1 MSVRSSSSVSTL
13 DGLRVETVRHQ
24 WDDVL
29 RQDEVL
35 GLPED
40 DQAVFVDGGAG
51 CVDVG
56 DVDILLVRAS
66 TISGAAESFTGMILV
81 VPVDPLEA
89 LGPVGEGGELGVR
102 GHLRGPPQPG
112 QVGDRGQS
120 VLLDAVV
127 GDGVGVLVRG
137 RSGVRHCQPREQG
150 RGGALRMESVSVAPV
165 SLA

>member
-89 LGPVGEGGELGVR
+89 LGPVGEGGELGV
-102 GHLRGPPQPG
+102 P
-112 QVGDRGQS
+112 
-120 VLLDAVV
+120 
-127 GDGVGVLVRG
+127 
-137 RSGVRHCQPREQG
+137 
-150 RGGALRMESVSVAPV
+150 
-165 SLA
+165 